1 MRGISDGISGVIS
14 VLTLEKKFLVELI
27 NSRTKRLEGFL
38 IKLMKI
44 KKWIPEEIEESI
56 IWNFKQILEYIFGQN
71 NGNYIQQFKH

>member
-14 VLTLEKKFLVELI
+14 VLTLEKKILVELI

-38 IKLMKI
+38 SKFIKI
-44 KKWIPEEIEESI
+44 NKWIPEEIEESI
-56 IWNFKQILEYIFGQN
+56 IRNFKQILEYIFGQN